1 MLDIKLIRENPD
13 SVRQALK
20 NRHSDESIDD
30 IIELD
35 KEHAKMLFESE
46 TLKARRN
53 KVSKDIGRTQQKPPE
68 LIEEMK
74 QVSDKIKA
82 IDKQAIEVEKKL
94 NVKMLCLPNIPHSSV
109 PVGDENIIIRQW
121 SPEEGYNSD
130 FDIDDK
136 LDGMLND
143 LKLLG
148 EICSLLIE
156 ILTPDEQL
164 QFYI

>member
-1 MLDIKLIRENPD
+1 MLDIKLIRESPD
-13 SVRQALK
+13 TVRRALK

-35 KEHAKMLFESE
+35 KEHTKLLFESE

-53 KVSKDIGRTQQKPPE
+53 KVSKEIGRTQQKPPE

-82 IDKQAIEVEKKL
+82 IDKQAAEGEKKL
-94 NVKMLCLPNIPHSSV
+94 NDRMLCLPNIPHSSV
-109 PVGDENIIIRQW
+109 PVGDENIIIRQR
-121 SPEEGYNSD
+121 SPEFG
-130 FDIDDK
+130 IDDK
-136 LDGMLND
+136 FDEMES
-143 LKLLG
+143 KLIYMG
-148 EICSLLIE
+148 EIFGLLIE